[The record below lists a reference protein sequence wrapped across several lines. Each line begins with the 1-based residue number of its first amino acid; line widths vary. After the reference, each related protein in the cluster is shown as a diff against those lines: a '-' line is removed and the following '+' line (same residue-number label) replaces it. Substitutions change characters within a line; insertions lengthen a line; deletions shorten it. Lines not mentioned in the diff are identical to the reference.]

1 MRKILHIYHG
11 NGKGKTTSAIGLAI
25 RAVGAGLKVCFVQ
38 FLKNGSSSETDILK
52 YVGIEYICCETCN
65 KFVFQMNESEKV
77 SLKSEYDKILQQV
90 FSSDA
95 NIIVLDEFLDVYNL
109 DMIDKSSA
117 DCILNTEKEVILT
130 GRNPAEI
137 FINNADY
144 ISEINSIRHPYEKGV
159 PARKGIEF

>member
-25 RAVGAGLKVCFVQ
+25 RAVGAGLKVSFVQ

-65 KFVFQMNESEKV
+65 KFVFQMSESEKV
-77 SLKSEYDKILQQV
+77 FLKSEYNKILQQV